1 MTTGEKVAPKGLR
14 EAGYLTWLFVLLTA
28 CCVHVVTAQ
37 ELTVLRD
44 ARQPYLLGPRFELF
58 VDRGH
63 RLTID
68 DIVSD
73 SIAKQFRQAR
83 SPIPNFSSTTSA
95 IWIRF
100 SVVDS
105 TDEYGVWLLEVGYA
119 LLDEVT
125 LFTRSQDSSFVR
137 SVSSSSV
144 PVEEREIRHR
154 LHYFHLILEKDIPQE
169 FYLRITARTS
179 IPVALTVRHVREF
192 MDYDH
197 NTQMAL
203 GLFYGALLIMMLYNL
218 FLFFSIRDKVYLYY
232 VLYVISYTIY
242 QLGTDGLL
250 KEYVITSGRDFFF
263 WSYAGVGAFL
273 FFGVM
278 FTREYL
284 ATKERT
290 KLLDHILQAIGGVAL
305 MIFFL
310 TPIMAGGPINLVG
323 TFIGAAYIVAG
334 FAAAIVCRK
343 QGFRPASYYL
353 LALSGFFIGF
363 IFRIL
368 RVDALVPMNFFT
380 ENAFQMGILWEVTML
395 SLALGNRINTLKAE
409 NARERELIRH
419 RISSDLHDEIGSNL
433 SSITLS
439 SQMVQRSGR
448 LGNLEKRRLAEITAT
463 AKETTDAMRDIV
475 WFINPEHDELADLLL
490 RLKEVTSKL
499 LVGYEYTFK
508 TSGQTIETIPDLLMR
523 KEIYLFYKEVLHNII
538 KHAKASKVDINFMS
552 QKGMFVLSVCD
563 NGIGFEVREV
573 NGGFGLRNLR
583 ERAERI
589 GATFDL
595 SSCRGEGT
603 KITLSVPR

>member
-44 ARQPYLLGPRFELF
+44 ARQSYLLGPHFELF

-63 RLTID
+63 RLTIQE
-68 DIVSD
+68 IVPD
-73 SIAKQFRQAR
+73 SIAEQFRQAR
-83 SPIPNFSSTTSA
+83 SPVPNFSSTSSA
-95 IWIRF
+95 IWVRF

-105 TDEYGVWLLEVGYA
+105 TDEYGVWLLEVGYPM
-119 LLDEVT
+119 LDEVT
-125 LFTRSQDSSFVR
+125 LFTRSQDSSFTR
-137 SVSSSSV
+137 MVSSSSV
-144 PVEEREIRHR
+144 PVNERTVRHR
-154 LHYFHLILEKDIPQE
+154 LHYFHLVLEKNIPQE
-169 FYLRITARTS
+169 FFLRIIARTS
-179 IPVALTVRHVREF
+179 IPVSLTIRHVREF
-192 MDYDH
+192 MDFDH
-197 NTQMAL
+197 NMQMTL
-203 GLFYGALLIMMLYNL
+203 GLFYGALLIMVLYNL
-218 FLFFSIRDKVYLYY
+218 FLFFSIRDRVYLLY
-232 VLYVISYTIY
+232 VCYVISYTIY
-242 QLGTDGLL
+242 QLGSDGLL
-250 KEYVITSGRDFFF
+250 KEYVFTSGRDFFY
-263 WSYAGVGAFL
+263 WTYAGIAGFL
-273 FFGVM
+273 FFGAL
-278 FTREYL
+278 FTQSYL
-284 ATKERT
+284 TTKQRT
-290 KLLDHILQAIGGVAL
+290 PVLHRVLQLIEALALLTLP
-305 MIFFL
+305 FL
-310 TPIMAGGPINLVG
+310 PVLAGGPMNMIATILG
-323 TFIGAAYIVAG
+323 TAYIATG
-334 FAAAIVCRK
+334 FTAAVICRK

-353 LALSGFFIGF
+353 LALSGFFVGLL
-363 IFRIL
+363 FRIM
-368 RVDALVPMNFFT
+368 RVDALVAMNYFT
-380 ENAFQMGILWEVTML
+380 QNAFQMGVLWEITML

-409 NARERELIRH
+409 NAHERELIRH

-490 RLKEVTSKL
+490 RLKDVTSKL
-499 LVGYEYTFK
+499 LVGYDYTFK
-508 TSGQTIETIPDLLMR
+508 TSGKTIVTIPDLLIR
-523 KEIYLFYKEVLHNII
+523 KEVYLFYKEALHNII

-563 NGIGFEVREV
+563 NGIGFEVRDV
-573 NGGFGLRNLR
+573 DGGFGLRNLR

-603 KITLSVPR
+603 KITLSLPR